1 MPALSWVRLALMYGG
16 PESCRRMDNRVEHLP
31 HLGIVA
37 GTAEGAA
44 LCYRIVCQEAEG
56 VMGRRYA
63 HPEVTLHSFP
73 LHRYVDAI
81 DREDWG
87 GVAALMSQSAAKLA
101 RSGAELIIC
110 PNNTLHKAF
119 GLVESAIPWIHIAK
133 PVVREVVARRW
144 RRVGVLGTQTIM
156 DGAIYSDQFRRFDVE
171 VLVPKDE
178 DRSRIQH
185 MIRTELISGVYVN
198 TSARFIQK
206 VIADLAAGGAE
217 AVILGCTE
225 LPLLMSNYQTAVPLL
240 DSTRLL
246 AAAALRYRV
255 EEERP
260 VDKKHHFD
268 RRVAAGFVNRA
279 PRAEQDGSCD
289 KRVLH

>member
-16 PESCRRMDNRVEHLP
+16 TESCRRMDNRVEHIP
-31 HLGIVA
+31 HIGIVA

-87 GVAALMSQSAAKLA
+87 GVAALMSQSAAKLV
-101 RSGAELIIC
+101 RGGANLIIC

-156 DGAIYSDQFRRFDVE
+156 DGAIYSDQLRQFDVE
-171 VLVPKDE
+171 VLAPRQKD
-178 DRSRIQH
+178 RVRIQH
-185 MIRTELISGVYVN
+185 IIRTELVAGVYGN
-198 TSARFIQK
+198 TSARFVRK
-206 VIADLAAGGAE
+206 MIAELASMGAE

-225 LPLLMSNYQTAVPLL
+225 LPLLMSNHQTAVPLL

-246 AAAALRYRV
+246 ARAALRYRV
-255 EEERP
+255 QEARP
-260 VDKKHHFD
+260 VEDYHFMD
-268 RRVAAGFVNRA
+268 RRVVTRFLGTIPV
-279 PRAEQDGSCD
+279 AEQD
-289 KRVLH
+289 

>member
-1 MPALSWVRLALMYGG
+1 MSDLSAAQLVLMHSS
-16 PESCRRMDNRVEHLP
+16 PERCQHMDNLVERVP
-31 HLGIVA
+31 HIGIVA

-44 LCYRIVCQEAEG
+44 LCYRTLCQEAEG
-56 VMGRRYA
+56 VMGRQYA
-63 HPEVTLHSFP
+63 HPEVTLHSFS
-73 LHRYVDAI
+73 LHHYVEAI
-81 DREDWG
+81 DREDWRE
-87 GVAALMSQSAAKLA
+87 VAALMSRSAVKLV

-119 GLVESAIPWIHIAK
+119 RFVESPIPWLHIAK
-133 PVVREVVARRW
+133 PVVREVVAHRW
-144 RRVGVLGTQTIM
+144 RRVGLLGTQTVM
-156 DGAIYSDQFRRFDVE
+156 DGAIYSEKFRLFDIE
-171 VLVPKDE
+171 VLAPKQE
-178 DRSRIQH
+178 DRSQIH
-185 MIRTELISGVYVN
+185 HIIRTELVSGVYAN
-198 TSARFIQK
+198 ASARFIRK

-260 VDKKHHFD
+260 VDNNHHVD
-268 RRVAAGFVNRA
+268 RRIATCFVDRA
-279 PRAEQDGSCD
+279 PRAQQDGS
-289 KRVLH
+289 